1 MLRCVLLMLVLASSN
16 IHLNRTS
23 SCCFGLVIINCL
35 TIYPFLL
42 CMHIR
47 GHLPNRVD
55 YIYAAATDIDS
66 VDKTLNCEHHAA
78 DGICKKFKVP
88 YDMLVVGTG
97 ATTNTFNTK
106 GVDEYCHFLKQTGD
120 ATLIRDKVL
129 ENLEVA
135 SLPGTSDEERSKLL
149 SVYVVGGGPTG
160 VEFAAE
166 LQDFLMDDVVNP
178 KHAIYKR
185 CAGSTS
191 VTVVQSNAHLLPG
204 YQSAVQD
211 CAEENLKEIGVN
223 ILTNTRVIGIS
234 KNHISVMDKPT
245 GEKSDLPYGLVVW
258 ATGVSPIPLAKS
270 LISKL
275 PEQDS
280 HRAIRTNSRCQV
292 LGAEDSIFAVGD
304 CADVTI
310 EKEYKDYTLQFYRQH
325 MKDSGGSDRTGL
337 SEEANIA
344 FVEGLKS
351 HFETHGGVTGYK
363 VQGQI
368 IQEKLIADFAKLL
381 ETAKT
386 RKSSFKGLKEAD
398 VDKIVANRLKRQTFH
413 PPTAQ
418 VAHQQGEFLASMLN
432 EGVYVPDANGG
443 KGKWS
448 FDHVD
453 PFSFNNMGQMVY
465 LGGHIAAMTIPAS
478 EEVSVDW
485 NGTLTNTVWHGAYW
499 GMLDSMSARCAL
511 LFDWTRGRL
520 FGRPTSL
527 NAICTPD
534 SSSGEAVNMSRHAR
548 N

>member
-55 YIYAAATDIDS
+55 YIYAAATDIDP

-234 KNHISVMDKPT
+234 KNHISVMDKGAKTVQKVGSAPGCQKHANGPRMCH
-245 GEKSDLPYGLVVW
+245 GEK
-258 ATGVSPIPLAKS
+258 
-270 LISKL
+270 
-275 PEQDS
+275 
-280 HRAIRTNSRCQV
+280 
-292 LGAEDSIFAVGD
+292 
-304 CADVTI
+304 
-310 EKEYKDYTLQFYRQH
+310 
-325 MKDSGGSDRTGL
+325 
-337 SEEANIA
+337 
-344 FVEGLKS
+344 
-351 HFETHGGVTGYK
+351 
-363 VQGQI
+363 
-368 IQEKLIADFAKLL
+368 
-381 ETAKT
+381 
-386 RKSSFKGLKEAD
+386 
-398 VDKIVANRLKRQTFH
+398 
-413 PPTAQ
+413 
-418 VAHQQGEFLASMLN
+418 
-432 EGVYVPDANGG
+432 
-443 KGKWS
+443 
-448 FDHVD
+448 
-453 PFSFNNMGQMVY
+453 
-465 LGGHIAAMTIPAS
+465 
-478 EEVSVDW
+478 
-485 NGTLTNTVWHGAYW
+485 
-499 GMLDSMSARCAL
+499 
-511 LFDWTRGRL
+511 
-520 FGRPTSL
+520 
-527 NAICTPD
+527 
-534 SSSGEAVNMSRHAR
+534 
-548 N
+548 